1 MASEYK
7 YDEGADTWPYFVL
20 AVIVSILLPLTFK
33 WVLDVVSSKAETK
46 EVKGGIKENHHTLG
60 LAHADQIEKFS
71 ASQKTDRLI
80 NGRLLLIVVGW
91 ALVAFIWKT
100 YAKEVSLLGLFDP
113 HTILDLPYTASDREI
128 KSRYKKLSLTYH
140 PDKIARDLS
149 EEAKLE
155 MEAAFIKIN
164 LAYKAL
170 TDELTKENL
179 RLYGHPDGKQD
190 VTHGIAIPKFLVEGK
205 YSPIMLVFYF
215 LLIGVFLPFIV
226 GRWWSNVKSYTR
238 KGLHVNTATLFVRK
252 LTDKNPGKVI
262 TPFDVLDWVI
272 QAQEIQEKFPHL
284 SNEEIKT
291 LVLQHINRD
300 YSGLNTEEKLKIVSL
315 IPDLIK
321 GIIDIATA
329 FRLPEVVN
337 SSYEL
342 EKAIF
347 QASSPVGKHKELLQ
361 LPYVDKAIV
370 EAQPVKKIGKLL
382 TLSQEEA
389 SKVLGI
395 KDKTQLNK
403 SLSVAKKIPF
413 IRVLDASFRVP
424 GEKVVTPNASCHLVI
439 KFLIKSAQLKSCPEI
454 EDLRLDEVETLEDL
468 KDPLRSN
475 NDASIL
481 PAAFCP
487 YFPSSVPN
495 LWEGFI
501 INQADNK
508 LVEGGEPAIL
518 NHVELSNLELSQKEW
533 IEAAEDK
540 ITISTFKMKLNV
552 PTPPS
557 VGKYHFRLLLKNNAY
572 FGNDVDIP
580 LEMNVVNPPV
590 DIEAVNKA
598 ASKDDSD
605 YDSESDISDP
615 EEDSLAGALAAL
627 RGQNVKKSIH
637 QDEDSDSDNESVF
650 TDINTDTEDEDGK

>member
-7 YDEGADTWPYFVL
+7 YDEGAETWPYFVL
-20 AVIVSILLPLTFK
+20 ALIVSALLPLTIK
-33 WVLDVVSSKAETK
+33 WILDLVSSKNQPKKT
-46 EVKGGIKENHHTLG
+46 KGGIEENHRTLG
-60 LAHADQIEKFS
+60 LPHAEEIEKY
-71 ASQKTDRLI
+71 ASSRKSEQLI

-100 YAKEVSLLGLFDP
+100 YAKEVSLQGLFDP

-128 KSRYKKLSLTYH
+128 KSRYRKLSLTYH
-140 PDKIARDLS
+140 PDKIGRDLS
-149 EEAKLE
+149 DEAKLE

-170 TDELTKENL
+170 TDEVTKNNL
-179 RLYGHPDGKQD
+179 KLYGHPDGKQD
-190 VTHGIAIPKFLVEGK
+190 ITHGIAIPKFLVEGK

-215 LLIGVFLPFIV
+215 LLIGVLLPFIV
-226 GRWWSNVKSYTR
+226 GRWWNNVKSYTR
-238 KGLHVNTATLFVRK
+238 KGLHVDTATVFVRK

-262 TPFDVLDWVI
+262 TPFDILDWVLL
-272 QAQEIQEKFPHL
+272 AREIQDKFPHL
-284 SNEEIKT
+284 SNEEIKAI
-291 LVLQHINRD
+291 VLQHINRD
-300 YSGLNTEEKLKIVSL
+300 LSGLNATEKLKIISI
-315 IPDLIK
+315 IPELIK
-321 GIIDIATA
+321 GLVDIATV

-342 EKAIF
+342 QRAII

-361 LPYVDKAIV
+361 LPYVDKAVV
-370 EAQPVKKIGKLL
+370 EAQLVKKLGKLL
-382 TLSQEEA
+382 TLSEEEA
-389 SKVLGI
+389 SKVLGV
-395 KDKTQLNK
+395 KDKAK
-403 SLSVAKKIPF
+403 VAKALSIAKKIPF

-424 GEKVVTPNASCHLVI
+424 GESVVTPNASCHLVI

-454 EDLRLDEVETLEDL
+454 EDLRLDEVETMEDL

-481 PAAFCP
+481 PAAYGP

-495 LWEGFI
+495 FWEGFI
-501 INQADNK
+501 VNQGDNK
-508 LVEGGEPAIL
+508 LVEGGEPAVL
-518 NHVELSNLELSQKEW
+518 NHVELGNLDLSQKEW
-533 IEAAEDK
+533 IEGAEDK
-540 ITISTFKMKLNV
+540 LIISTFKMKLNV
-552 PTPPS
+552 PTPPT

-590 DIEAVNKA
+590 DIEAVKKA
-598 ASKDDSD
+598 ASADESD

-627 RGQNVKKSIH
+627 RGENVKKSSEK
-637 QDEDSDSDNESVF
+637 DDDSDSDNDSVF